1 MKKKMRIL
9 ITGSKGF
16 IGSNLKI
23 NLEANRQDYDIVTL
37 RHSSSESTINKKIK
51 DIDFIFHLAGVNRSD
66 SLIDFDNN
74 FLFVKKIC
82 NAIKN
87 YGLKLTFVYASTYL
101 IDKNLKNNSKI
112 HKKYISSK
120 IKAEKILKEFQNRT
134 ASNVF
139 IYRLPHIMGKW
150 AKPNY
155 NSVIA
160 TFCYNIANN
169 KRISLLNEK
178 NSLSI
183 IQIDDLVNEFI
194 GLTKKKYKQGFYFK
208 YLKHKSISVKNL
220 YNKLTEFNFLINNN
234 YTPNFKNNF
243 DRKIYSTFISY
254 LPKERLSYALK
265 NNSDYR
271 GNFVECLKNN
281 NFGQISYFTSEPKI
295 SRGNHY
301 HHLKCEIFI
310 VVQGKAL
317 YESKSLKN
325 GKINRF
331 NINDKDN
338 RVVRTV
344 PGEIHSIKNIGKNK
358 LIVILWSNEIF
369 DNNRPD
375 TFFE

>member
-1 MKKKMRIL
+1 MNID
-9 ITGSKGF
+9 
-16 IGSNLKI
+16 LKHY
-23 NLEANRQDYDIVTL
+23 LSLD
-37 RHSSSESTINKKIK
+37 S
-51 DIDFIFHLAGVNRSD
+51 IFP
-66 SLIDFDNN
+66 
-74 FLFVKKIC
+74 K
-82 NAIKN
+82 KN

-254 LPKERLSYALK
+254 LPKERLSWT
-265 NNSDYR
+265 NN
-271 GNFVECLKNN
+271 
-281 NFGQISYFTSEPKI
+281 
-295 SRGNHY
+295 
-301 HHLKCEIFI
+301 
-310 VVQGKAL
+310 
-317 YESKSLKN
+317 
-325 GKINRF
+325 
-331 NINDKDN
+331 
-338 RVVRTV
+338 
-344 PGEIHSIKNIGKNK
+344 PGLDWK
-358 LIVILWSNEIF
+358 
-369 DNNRPD
+369 
-375 TFFE
+375 